1 METYKTTIVRIYTMA
16 DKTGCT
22 DYRIS
27 LNFVKL
33 DQNFVQFSSDAANN
47 IRE

>member
-1 METYKTTIVRIYTMA
+1 METYKTTIVSWQK
-16 DKTGCT
+16 KTGCT
-22 DYRIS
+22 DYRNS

-33 DQNFVQFSSDAANN
+33 DQNSVQFSSDAANT